1 MLKTVEKYEVVDEI
15 GHGGMATVYRARDTR
30 LHRLVALKVMH
41 PHLQGAPEARQ
52 RFAREAVTVA
62 RLRHPSI
69 LEIYDYSGESSEVS
83 FIATELLT
91 GPTLKR
97 FVDDHPEIP
106 PEIAACMTLQV
117 ARALGAAHAEG
128 VIHRDVKPENV
139 LLHEN
144 RCLKLTDFG
153 IAQLVDVQS
162 MTTTGQVLGSPGHM
176 APEQIEGR
184 ECDAR
189 TDLFSLGTVLYLL
202 ATGKLPFTGNNPHQV
217 LKRIMEGLH
226 VDPQQVRPVIGGKLT
241 RIIRKLLE
249 VEPAKRYASA
259 IELERDLVGFIA
271 DVGIDAPDQA
281 LAEYLKDPE
290 VYSAALRD
298 RTIEKLTA
306 LGEEAQRR
314 GDRPTAM
321 DYWNRVLSLD
331 ENNARVMAQVQQLG
345 RRNALRRH
353 ALRAV
358 GALVVVALAVG
369 AYTLVRARNREAELA
384 AVATPKTAPAA
395 TERREPRVIDKTT
408 PKTSATPTAPVA
420 TKPNGA
426 RDRERDRDRHRPP
439 KTPKPPPVDPTLPR
453 RIVFDPFPANMSIG
467 INGADPRPF
476 GPSFRD
482 TELVPGTHRF
492 KFVGAH
498 DCCIDEEISL
508 VVEPGTDPFTIV
520 KRLKF
525 RPAGLYVVTETPAN
539 VVVDEGRV
547 NGRSRSVIEVGDM
560 DNLTESHRIRV
571 SAEGH
576 NEHTQVV
583 RLRAGQVVTV
593 PVQLTKAPQGT

>member
-30 LHRLVALKVMH
+30 LNRLVALKVMH

-69 LEIYDYSGESSEVS
+69 LEIYDYSGEGSEVS
-83 FIATELLT
+83 FISTELLT

-97 FVDDHPEIP
+97 YVEEHPDIP

-189 TDLFSLGTVLYLL
+189 TDLFSLGTVLFLL
-202 ATGKLPFTGNNPHQV
+202 ATGTLPFTGNNPHQV

-226 VDPQQVRPVIGGKLT
+226 QDPQQVRPEIGGKLS
-241 RIIRKLLE
+241 RIIQKLLE

-259 IELERDLVGFIA
+259 IELEHDLLSFIG

-281 LAEYLKDPE
+281 LADYLKDPTG
-290 VYSAALRD
+290 YSAWLREQ
-298 RTIEKLTA
+298 TIEKLTL

-321 DYWNRVLSLD
+321 DCWNRVLALD
-331 ENNARVMAQVQQLG
+331 ENNSRVMAAVQQLG
-345 RRNALRRH
+345 RRSALRRNALRAIGAVVIIGL
-353 ALRAV
+353 ALGTYA
-358 GALVVVALAVG
+358 
-369 AYTLVRARNREAELA
+369 LVRARSEQAQLA
-384 AVATPKTAPAA
+384 AALDAKNAAPPA
-395 TERREPRVIDKTT
+395 TERREPRET
-408 PKTSATPTAPVA
+408 ATAP
-420 TKPNGA
+420 KPKPKPA
-426 RDRERDRDRHRPP
+426 AAPIAAIKEPDKDREREHRVRAPRPP
-439 KTPKPPPVDPTLPR
+439 PIDPSLPR
-453 RIVFDPFPANMSIG
+453 KILFDPFPANMSIG

-476 GPSFRD
+476 GPSFRE
-482 TELVPGTHRF
+482 TELVPGVHRF

-498 DCCIDEEISL
+498 ECCIDEEITL
-508 VVEPGTDPFTIV
+508 KIEPGAEPFTIE

-539 VVVDEGRV
+539 VLVDDGRIA
-547 NGRSRSVIEVGDM
+547 GRSRSVIEVGDM

-571 SAEGH
+571 TAEGH
-576 NEHTQVV
+576 QDHTQTV
-583 RLRAGQVVTV
+583 RLQAGQVVTV
-593 PVQLTKAPQGT
+593 PVQLTKTGQGT